1 MIRNMAASKQTSSSL
16 SSLFQGFVLFI
27 MMFSL
32 AAVSEADERS
42 SRLESHFDADSAYS
56 YFHRHVSGMTAK
68 R

>member
-1 MIRNMAASKQTSSSL
+1 MIRNMAASKQTSSTL

-42 SRLESHFDADSAYS
+42 SRL
-56 YFHRHVSGMTAK
+56 
-68 R
+68 